1 MLFKTIVFIHKI
13 TIHFSNSKRDNYME
27 TVCICMNIS
36 KEEIIETINSMDL
49 TTVDDV
55 GTFTMAGTCCGKCI
69 PKIKE
74 LLKEAG
80 K

>member
-1 MLFKTIVFIHKI
+1 
-13 TIHFSNSKRDNYME
+13 
-27 TVCICMNIS
+27 MNIS

>member
-1 MLFKTIVFIHKI
+1 
-13 TIHFSNSKRDNYME
+13 ME
-27 TVCICMNIS
+27 TVCICTNIS
-36 KEEIIETINSMDL
+36 KEEIVSTINDMSL

-69 PKIKE
+69 PKIE
-74 LLKEAG
+74 SLLKESS